1 MPELP
6 EITVYQE
13 RLRAM
18 VSGHVLRGV
27 RLNSHFLLRTVEPP
41 LTALVGRTLQTVERS
56 GKQLILEFDDAHFAV
71 IHLMITGRLRFKSPG
86 AGLGGKRGLL
96 AFDFDHGALL
106 WTEASSQ
113 KRSSLHLVRGRAAL
127 AAFDRGGLEISSADE
142 AAFTA
147 ALRRENRTLK
157 RALTDPRLFSGIGN
171 AFSDEILHRARLSP
185 LRLTSRLDDQE
196 VRDLRCATIDVLVEW
211 TDRLRAWVGDAFP
224 DSFTAF
230 KRGMA
235 VHGRYREPCPV
246 CGKPVQRIRYA
257 ESECNYCALCQNAG
271 RLLADRALSQLMR
284 KDWPK
289 TLEELEQRRRG
300 DG

>member
-106 WTEASSQ
+106 WTEASSK

-185 LRLTSRLDDQE
+185 LQQTARLADADVARLHA
-196 VRDLRCATIDVLVEW
+196 ATRAVLVEW
-211 TDRLRAWVGDAFP
+211 TGRLRTEAGDGFP
-224 DSFTAF
+224 GKVTAF
-230 KRGMA
+230 REGMA
-235 VHGRYREPCPV
+235 VHGRFGEPCPV
-246 CGKPVQRIRYA
+246 CGAPVQRIRYA
-257 ESECNYCALCQNAG
+257 ENETNYCARCQTGG
-271 RLLADRALSQLMR
+271 RVLADRSLSRLLGA
-284 KDWPK
+284 DWPRSID
-289 TLEELEQRRRG
+289 ELE
-300 DG
+300 